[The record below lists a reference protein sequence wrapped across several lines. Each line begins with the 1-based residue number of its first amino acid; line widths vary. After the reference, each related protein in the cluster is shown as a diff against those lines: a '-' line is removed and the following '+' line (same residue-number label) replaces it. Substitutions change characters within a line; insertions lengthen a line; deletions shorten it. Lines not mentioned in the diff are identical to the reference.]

1 MTAYLGILGILFV
14 CTYSSIGDTVFLHCF
29 HFHYYRICFR
39 NYGVS
44 ALIFSEVPKTK
55 RNMSKFKQNLNVVLT
70 CMSRV
75 KWCLNCLPYLALE
88 IFDMFLNQFR
98 YKGL

>member
-1 MTAYLGILGILFV
+1 M
-14 CTYSSIGDTVFLHCF
+14 FLHCF

-39 NYGVS
+39 NYRMS
-44 ALIFSEVPKTK
+44 PLFFSKVHKTK

-70 CMSRV
+70 CTRCM

-88 IFDMFLNQFR
+88 IFDMF
-98 YKGL
+98 